1 MRTSEYNLPFYILKI
16 YNRKIQKVRFKE
28 IILDKEM
35 PNTQEEIHYKEIYD
49 SYVYM
54 MNNVN
59 NKIDSSIFIKSYYL
73 LTSRRLSK
81 SNANTL
87 VSIYYQY
94 KDCNT
99 VELLLYLLEQVNKII
114 RYKKLEYSIL
124 IINYFFKKFSEEEI
138 EIYQSMF
145 SSLKQM
151 FKSQK
156 YTINALLVLKRSLS
170 FKEKNKSLSITKECI
185 TDFFHLNKSM
195 FMQKFFIKRL
205 FLFGSFAEDTYH
217 DESDLDLIVIFD
229 DSITRNEKIILG
241 KKLEKF
247 IKEKLGI
254 ATDVINFEYAITS
267 LDFISLNK
275 MLTMY

>member
-145 SSLKQM
+145 SILKQM
-151 FKSQK
+151 FK
-156 YTINALLVLKRSLS
+156 L
-170 FKEKNKSLSITKECI
+170 
-185 TDFFHLNKSM
+185 
-195 FMQKFFIKRL
+195 
-205 FLFGSFAEDTYH
+205 
-217 DESDLDLIVIFD
+217 LIV
-229 DSITRNEKIILG
+229 K
-241 KKLEKF
+241 
-247 IKEKLGI
+247 
-254 ATDVINFEYAITS
+254 
-267 LDFISLNK
+267 
-275 MLTMY
+275 